1 MTHSNWRQAGLKRSS
16 PYAKYGSNQAMADN
30 KYASIFVNGMFSLHY
45 TRAKVPE
52 REAAW
57 HKVFEPPRTTRT
69 KGYLMEFIISGS
81 HGTDDPTMATL
92 PFMAAKAAQEQGH
105 DVILFLWNEAVTL
118 ARPGIGDHITGVN
131 LPPLKD
137 TLVAIQTA
145 GIPIWVC
152 GACAVARKIGAP
164 DLVSG
169 ALIKTMG
176 DYIKA
181 VAERDKCVA
190 FWCFFLMLYANR
202 QRNSSWQN

>member
-1 MTHSNWRQAGLKRSS
+1 MQ
-16 PYAKYGSNQAMADN
+16 
-30 KYASIFVNGMFSLHY
+30 
-45 TRAKVPE
+45 
-52 REAAW
+52 
-57 HKVFEPPRTTRT
+57 
-69 KGYLMEFIISGS
+69 FIISGS

-92 PFMAAKAAQEQGH
+92 PFMAAKAAREQGH

-118 ARPGIGDHITGVN
+118 ARPGIGDHIAGVN

-137 TLVAIQTA
+137 ILMAIQTA

-152 GACAVARKIGAP
+152 GACAVARKIGEP

-169 ALIKTMG
+169 ALIKNMG

-190 FWCFFLMLYANR
+190 F
-202 QRNSSWQN
+202 